1 MPKDQKK
8 SGGPF
13 DKVGECLYRYRPSG
27 TYYARVKQRGKDIRQ
42 SLETC
47 DRELAKRK
55 LRDFKR
61 DLGLLDLA
69 AGDLTLAELC
79 ERYFKTVLHQK
90 PSTVQGKRMVIDRML
105 AHWPGGSSRRLKD
118 VRTSEIR
125 EFLSASVGENSKS
138 LYNHY
143 VFVVRAVFDVALQDR
158 LIATS
163 PAADI
168 KAVKRDKPIRRTPS
182 FKDFQDIVQDIRGQA
197 FNADCRDSSDFVE
210 LLGLAGLG
218 QAEASALRWGD
229 VDWERG
235 EITTFRHKTSKGFV
249 IPIYP
254 QLRPLLERLRG
265 DRNPTPD
272 ERVVQIDD
280 AKKALAGACRRLNL
294 PAYSQRAL
302 RRMFIT
308 RALEKGIDVKVIA
321 QWQGHTD
328 GGKLILDT
336 YSHVSPQHV
345 KRMAQLMTE

>member
-42 SLETC
+42 SLETR
-47 DRELAKRK
+47 DRKLAKRR

-105 AHWPGGSSRRLKD
+105 AHWPGSSSRRLKD

-125 EFLSASVGENSKS
+125 EFLSASVGENGKS

-182 FKDFQDIVQDIRGQA
+182 FKEFQNIVEDIRSQA
-197 FNADCRDSSDFVE
+197 FNADCRDSADFVE

-218 QAEASALRWGD
+218 QAEASALRSVTSIGSAAKSRLSD
-229 VDWERG
+229 TRPARG
-235 EITTFRHKTSKGFV
+235 SSFPSTRDSAPYSNDYAGIEIPRPMSASCKLTTRGK
-249 IPIYP
+249 
-254 QLRPLLERLRG
+254 RLR
-265 DRNPTPD
+265 
-272 ERVVQIDD
+272 ER
-280 AKKALAGACRRLNL
+280 AG
-294 PAYSQRAL
+294 
-302 RRMFIT
+302 
-308 RALEKGIDVKVIA
+308 V
-321 QWQGHTD
+321 
-328 GGKLILDT
+328 
-336 YSHVSPQHV
+336 
-345 KRMAQLMTE
+345 